1 VRAWVLSGSVATA
14 ISAAAPAIAQSPR
27 VDTQISDRKVE
38 VGDRFIL
45 QATISTEAGSA
56 TPGSPSLVVPPGI
69 TASAPNIST
78 QQQVTISG
86 GQVRQS
92 HGVTATWGLSAIR
105 PGTYRIGPP
114 SFQVGASRV
123 QGRVA
128 MVEVVAA
135 GTSPRPQRPAWPPDP
150 FDLFRSPGFPAFPG
164 FGFDPPGDAD
174 ETLPPFPEEL
184 RIERA
189 SDPIAF
195 LRARATPTRVVV
207 GEQVT
212 LAVDAYGSRGPFR
225 EVSST
230 EPSHPDFLSYAVVT
244 DAHGEQH
251 FRVPIGGQTWL
262 AVKVREFA
270 LFPLHAGSLRIG
282 AMDMGFD
289 GRGYPGTS
297 RQAGLRRSSDPIQI
311 SVVEPPVAGRPPG
324 YRIGDVGRYKLTA
337 TVEPRQATQGDAVSV
352 VVKLEGS
359 GNLPHQLNT
368 PQQRGIEWLE
378 PAIAEDVEPQAGVLG
393 GWRKFSYVVRLNQP
407 GQIELGEIAL
417 PFWDPQRKAYD
428 VTRAALGAVDVRH
441 NPKLSTEKKANGSP
455 AEIALAPR
463 RELGAAPERRRY
475 LGDRSW
481 FWLLIGAGPLAV
493 IALRGTTLLGR
504 SLRDRWR
511 ARRDAHQT
519 RANLALREAQAAA
532 ERNEPAAAASAVE
545 RAVHLAIEAK
555 VDLRARGVL
564 RNELAATLEAR
575 GISSDSA
582 AEAVALL
589 EACDTLRFTSDDAL
603 TPHALIDRASRLVLG
618 LNRASPRPDAAA
630 RAPGSTA

>member
-1 VRAWVLSGSVATA
+1 MRAWVLSGSVAA
-14 ISAAAPAIAQSPR
+14 AVSAAAPAIAQQPR

-56 TPGSPSLVVPPGI
+56 TPGSPSLIVPPGI

-92 HGVTATWGLSAIR
+92 HGVTATWGLSAAR
-105 PGTYRIGPP
+105 PGIYRIGPP

-123 QGRVA
+123 QGRA
-128 MVEVVAA
+128 ATVEVVAA
-135 GTSPRPQRPAWPPDP
+135 GTSPRPQRPGWPPDP
-150 FDLFRSPGFPAFPG
+150 FDLFRNPGFPSFPG
-164 FGFDPPGDAD
+164 FGFDPPGDTD

-184 RIERA
+184 RVERA

-270 LFPLHAGSLRIG
+270 LFPLHAGNLRIG

-289 GRGYPGTS
+289 GRGYPGSS

-324 YRIGDVGRYKLTA
+324 YRLGDVGRYKLTA
-337 TVEPRQATQGDAVSV
+337 AVEPRQATAGDAVSV
-352 VVKLEGS
+352 VVKLEGT

-407 GQIELGEIAL
+407 GKVELGEIAL

-428 VTRAALGAVDVRH
+428 IARAALGAIDIRH
-441 NPKLSTEKKANGSP
+441 NPKLANQETANGNP
-455 AEIALAPR
+455 AEISLAPR
-463 RELGAAPERRRY
+463 RELGVAPEKRRY

-481 FWLLIGAGPLAV
+481 FWLLLGAGPLAV
-493 IALRGTTLLGR
+493 LALRGTTLLGR

-545 RAVHLAIEAK
+545 RAVHLAIEARL
-555 VDLRARGVL
+555 DLRARGVL

-582 AEAVALL
+582 AETVALL

-603 TPHALIDRASRLVLG
+603 TPHALVDRASRLVLG
-618 LNRASPRPDAAA
+618 LHRASSRPEAVT
-630 RAPGSTA
+630 RAPGSGP